1 MIYPSQHWI
10 VQDDTL
16 IIDFVVRA
24 HRGQYRKTGEP
35 FHMHPLRM
43 YGSYLQTGNI
53 DPVISQALLLHD
65 TVEDTDTTLSDIQ
78 SMFGEPIAS
87 IVDAITCY
95 DSSGNKLTKYEAIQK
110 FIEYSKQDY
119 RCLIVK
125 LFDCIDNLETI
136 HGLSLLKQYRFKTE
150 KRCIYLPIFIAML
163 DYIPNKYKAMYVRQI
178 EVMRGLLI

>member
-1 MIYPSQHWI
+1 MIYPPFSSI
-10 VQDDTL
+10 VQDDTMV
-16 IIDFVVRA
+16 IDFVVRA
-24 HRGQYRKTGEP
+24 HIGQYRKTGEP

-43 YGSYLQTGNI
+43 YSSYIQTDNT
-53 DPVISQALLLHD
+53 DPIISQALLLHD

-95 DSSGNKLTKYEAIQK
+95 DSSRNKLTKYEAVQK
-110 FIEYSKQDY
+110 LIEYSKQDY

-150 KRCIYLPIFIAML
+150 KRCIYLPLFIGMI
-163 DYIPNKYKAMYVRQI
+163 DYIPHRDRNMYVKQV
-178 EVMRGLLI
+178 EMMRKLLV